1 MKQIFTLLLLTF
13 SIASYSQSNPSVST
27 TVVISQIYGGAG
39 CGTAGCSTWQNDYIE
54 LHNVS
59 GVAVDLTGYS
69 VQYSSA
75 TGSSWTNRTNL
86 PSVTLQ
92 PGQYYL
98 IAEASGANGVSAIPT
113 PDATGTIAMSATAG
127 KVALVSNTT
136 GLTGTCP
143 TGGAIV
149 DFVGYG
155 TTANCYEGTGPAS
168 APSTTNAIFR
178 NSNGCT
184 DTDDNAADFTASPAI
199 PRNTATTASI
209 CGPVPIILQSF
220 SASKGTTANKISW
233 QVNCLSA
240 SVTFELERS
249 VNARAFIPIYRF
261 SATQAQCANAFNY
274 DDNSPVAGANYYR
287 LKIIDVDSKF
297 SYSDTKLIVNKGSG
311 VVINGIMPTIVDN
324 DAAIDVASSIQTKI
338 DWVIIDMQ
346 GKTVQKFSSNISI
359 GGNRIA
365 FSTPLLSKGLYKVIP
380 YISGEKGTPLSF
392 VKQ

>member
-1 MKQIFTLLLLTF
+1 MKQIFTLILLAF
-13 SIASYSQSNPSVST
+13 SITSYAQRNPTVST

-59 GVAVDLTGYS
+59 GSAVDLTGYS

-75 TGSSWTNRTNL
+75 TGGSWTNRTNL

-92 PGQYYL
+92 PGEYYL
-98 IAEASGANGVSAIPT
+98 IAEGAGANGVSAIPT
-113 PDATGTIAMSATAG
+113 PDATGSIAMSATAG
-127 KVALVSNTT
+127 KIALVNNTT
-136 GLTGTCP
+136 ALTGSCP
-143 TGGAIV
+143 TGAGIV

-178 NSNGCT
+178 NSNGCS
-184 DTDDNAADFTASPAI
+184 DTDDNAADFTAAPAV
-199 PRNTATTASI
+199 PRNSATPVSP

-220 SASKGTTANKISW
+220 SATKTTATNKISW

-249 VNARAFIPIYRF
+249 VNARVFVPIYRLN
-261 SATQAQCANAFNY
+261 ATQAQCASAFYY

-297 SYSDTKLIVNKGSG
+297 SYSDTKLIVNKTNS

-324 DAAIDVASSIQTKI
+324 DASIDVASSIQTKI

-359 GGNRIA
+359 GENRITLT
-365 FSTPLLSKGLYKVIP
+365 TPFLSKGLYKVIP